1 MTRLLAAAILL
12 CASAL
17 VLAQLRTVPANSKR
31 AVMSHVQE
39 MVVQVDGKQ
48 ARLAPG
54 AQVRDIHNRL
64 VLPTTIPRGSVV
76 RFQADP
82 QGLISRVWIL
92 TPQEAAKK

>member
-1 MTRLLAAAILL
+1 MRLLAAVLLL

-31 AVMSHVQE
+31 AVMSHLQD
-39 MVVQVDGKQ
+39 MYVQVDGKQ
-48 ARLAPG
+48 ARLSPG

-64 VLPTTIPRGSVV
+64 VLPAAIPPGSVV

-82 QGLISRVWIL
+82 QGLISSVWIL